1 MSTTKSVMSF
11 EGSRLLE
18 GAGREVM
25 TDMNRFFSKDRL
37 ERAAMQDERL
47 RLARDLHDG
56 VLQSLAGAVLQLE
69 AVSRVMETDPAGAR
83 KRLRAI
89 EELIVEEQGK
99 LRVWVESLQPNV
111 GALRASGAELTAA
124 MAKLRG
130 RVEWQWGLQVELVVN
145 GRGTVPR
152 ALGDEIYRLVQEAL
166 TNVGR
171 HAHARTARVG
181 ITLSGGSSPVH
192 ITVTDDGC
200 GFPVRGRFNL
210 AELTA
215 RRVGPRSLRERVAS
229 LGGELV
235 LTSSLSGS
243 RLEISLPLDQRR
255 ERQARSLAGA

>member
-1 MSTTKSVMSF
+1 MSF

-18 GAGREVM
+18 GAGRKVM
-25 TDMNRFFSKDRL
+25 TDMNRFFSKERL

-47 RLARDLHDG
+47 RLARELHDG

-69 AVSRVMETDPAGAR
+69 ALSRVMETDPVGAR

-89 EELIVEEQGK
+89 EELIAQEQRE
-99 LRVWVESLQPNV
+99 LRVWVERLQRNV
-111 GALRASGAELTAA
+111 GVSVASGADLAAA

-130 RVEWQWGLQVELVVN
+130 RVEWQWSLQVEVTVSE
-145 GRGTVPR
+145 RGTVPR
-152 ALGDEIYRLVQEAL
+152 MLGDEIYRLVQEAL

-171 HAHARTARVG
+171 HAHARMARVG
-181 ITLSGGSSPVH
+181 VTLSGGSDPVH

-200 GFPVRGRFNL
+200 GFPFRGRFDL

-215 RRVGPRSLRERVAS
+215 RRVGPKSLRERVAA

-243 RLEISLPLDQRR
+243 RLEISLPVDQRR
-255 ERQARSLAGA
+255 ERPARNLAGA